1 MLGTGNFLHLAAF
14 PFDANGFQTGDFAFF
29 ADELFGRNSKLAL
42 ATFFVRGRCAQ
53 LDRPVRPG
61 HGAVFFDRGLGHQLE
76 LGHAGCAMAVTG
88 AHAVAAGVAA
98 ADDDDML
105 ALSAQLVLEL
115 VAGIDFVLLR

>member
-1 MLGTGNFLHLAAF
+1 MNALVEI
-14 PFDANGFQTGDFAFF
+14 ANSRSQPSSCED
-29 ADELFGRNSKLAL
+29 D
-42 ATFFVRGRCAQ
+42 VRS
-53 LDRPVRPG
+53 LT
-61 HGAVFFDRGLGHQLE
+61 GHQLE
-76 LGHAGCAMAVTG
+76 LGHAGGAMAIAG